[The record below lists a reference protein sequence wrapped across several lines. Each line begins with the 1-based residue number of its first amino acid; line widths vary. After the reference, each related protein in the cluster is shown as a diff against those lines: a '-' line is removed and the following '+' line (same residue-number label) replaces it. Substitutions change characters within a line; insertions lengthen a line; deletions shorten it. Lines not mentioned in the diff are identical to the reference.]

1 MLFNFFNF
9 SSDSVSLPNVILFVD
24 VVENVRAPVCAY
36 TVPLLIFPV
45 IE

>member
-9 SSDSVSLPNVILFVD
+9 SSDSVSLPNVILFAV
-24 VVENVRAPVCAY
+24 VVENVRAPPAAY